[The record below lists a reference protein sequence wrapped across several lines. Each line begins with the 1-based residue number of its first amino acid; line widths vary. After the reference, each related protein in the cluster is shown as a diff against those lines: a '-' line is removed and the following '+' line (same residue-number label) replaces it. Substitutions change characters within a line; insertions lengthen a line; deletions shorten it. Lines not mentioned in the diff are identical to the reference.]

1 MNRNNYIKHL
11 KNAGDDIYYCDDFTV
26 TIPNIISINNKEYF
40 RFCDFILIPCQT
52 DLLTPQQVVN
62 VNKLRAK
69 YYESH
74 PQFTVN
80 KKIRKVFYALINIW
94 KPKTILEFGPGSNPI
109 KFEDNIDIE
118 IQFSDFN
125 EDSVSILNAEG
136 LKCSYFDK
144 QGKLNIEN
152 NSIDAIIS
160 IFVFQFDI
168 SQNQINEM
176 FRVLSNDGIVIANI
190 YKRSNKSRM
199 ELLNKFHLSGFTS
212 QIIKDYNEICNQ
224 HEYWFFFKNI
234 SEDKLQK
241 SHNLLKQ
248 LNY

>member
-1 MNRNNYIKHL
+1 MNQNTYIKCL
-11 KNAGDDIYYCDDFTV
+11 KNAGDDIYYCDDFDV
-26 TIPNIISINNKEYF
+26 TIPNIVSINDNEYF

-69 YYESH
+69 YYDSH
-74 PQFTVN
+74 PQFIVN
-80 KKIRKVFYALINIW
+80 KKIRKVFYDLISIW
-94 KPKTILEFGPGSNPI
+94 NPKMILEFGPGSNPI
-109 KFEDNIDIE
+109 KFEENEDVE

-125 EDSVSILNAEG
+125 EDSISILKAEG

-144 QGKLNIEN
+144 QGKLNIED

-160 IFVFQFDI
+160 IFVFHFDI

-176 FRVLSNDGIVIANI
+176 FRVLSNYGIVIANI
-190 YKRSNKSRM
+190 YKRSNKSRI
-199 ELLNKFHLSGFTS
+199 ELLNKFHLSGFSS
-212 QIIKDYNEICNQ
+212 QIIKDNTEICNQ

-234 SEDKLQK
+234 SEDKLEK
-241 SHNLLKQ
+241 SRNLLKQ